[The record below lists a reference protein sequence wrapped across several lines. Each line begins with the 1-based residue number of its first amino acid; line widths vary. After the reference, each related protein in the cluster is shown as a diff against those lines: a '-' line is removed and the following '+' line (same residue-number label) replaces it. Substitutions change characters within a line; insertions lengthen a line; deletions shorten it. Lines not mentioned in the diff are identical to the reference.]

1 MKGEMATTGQN
12 MNERKMDVDEKLCES
27 CREVI
32 KTRAEI
38 CPKCGVR
45 QRNAV
50 SKAALMLITFFLGG
64 IGGHKFYLGKNGQGA
79 LYLVFCWTLI
89 PGLIALIEFIIYAF
103 TSKEKLQE
111 RYSSVNVNVVAIV
124 LTIGAAGIL
133 MIGILAAVAIPKFTI
148 ASYKAKASEI
158 PTVLTA
164 VYAAEQAY
172 QAKKGEYSGVFSAIG
187 VDIPN
192 SQWFSYS
199 IDNVTATTF
208 TVRAVVKTSFGSA
221 VVGSEATINQSGEKT
236 KSQGLTYYLPTW
248 QRVGD

>member
-1 MKGEMATTGQN
+1 MNGEVSTTGQN
-12 MNERKMDVDEKLCES
+12 TTIERKKDVDEKFCES
-27 CREVI
+27 CGEVI

-50 SKAALMLITFFLGG
+50 SKAALMLVTFFLGG
-64 IGGHKFYLGKNGQGA
+64 IGGHKFYLGKYVQGA

-89 PGLIALIEFIIYAF
+89 PGLIALIEFIVYAF
-103 TSKEKLQE
+103 TSKEKLQK
-111 RYSSVNVNVVAIV
+111 RYSSVNVNVVTIV
-124 LTIGAAGIL
+124 LTIGIVGLL
-133 MIGILAAVAIPKFTI
+133 MISILAAVAIPKFTI

-172 QAKKGEYSGVFSAIG
+172 KAEKGEYSGDFSTIA
-187 VDIPN
+187 VEIPS

-199 IDNVTATTF
+199 IDNVTTTTF
-208 TVRAVVKTSFGSA
+208 TARAIVKTSFGSA
-221 VVGSEATINQSGEKT
+221 EVGDEASISQSGEKT
-236 KSQGLTYYLPTW
+236 KSQGLIYYIPTW
-248 QRVGD
+248 R